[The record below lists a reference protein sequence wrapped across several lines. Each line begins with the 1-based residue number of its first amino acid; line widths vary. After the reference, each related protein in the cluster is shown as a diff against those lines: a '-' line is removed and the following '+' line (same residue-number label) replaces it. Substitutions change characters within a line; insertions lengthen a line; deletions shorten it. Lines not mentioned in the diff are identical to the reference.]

1 MPLAPVWRSSGIKH
15 SLKPRSNHQ
24 LTFLHHSFFPF
35 SLPHI
40 FTAKELKARNTTL
53 KPDASSFRSKTTNAP
68 IDMHSCYVNRSKLRS
83 EEQSVQLFKRVGQ
96 ARTDATGS
104 PNARNRK
111 QCLFCLERALVS
123 YPVSIIQRNRERK
136 RVCAVLL
143 EMLLCSTNCYV
154 RKPLISSDP
163 ERS

>member
-1 MPLAPVWRSSGIKH
+1 
-15 SLKPRSNHQ
+15 
-24 LTFLHHSFFPF
+24 
-35 SLPHI
+35 
-40 FTAKELKARNTTL
+40 
-53 KPDASSFRSKTTNAP
+53 
-68 IDMHSCYVNRSKLRS
+68 MHSYYVNRSKLRS

-96 ARTDATGS
+96 VQTDATGS

-111 QCLFCLERALVS
+111 QCLLLLGRALFS
-123 YPVSIIQRNRERK
+123 YPVSIIQRNSERK

-143 EMLLCSTNCYV
+143 EMLLCFANCFV